1 MIRSLYRSIFFFAAK
16 IPESFCKSGT
26 RVVSLEE
33 SPGENLHIHACCCI
47 CLQCCDV
54 LFRWKSKVFRWC
66 LCCRERERK
75 ILNRDD
81 LLRLDKSD
89 ARRHVAG
96 VRNLIIAKF
105 QAACIITSMHW
116 LISFSSELYAHS
128 TPQQSAIIKSTHH
141 IEQQNNSQHLPSV
154 LVFPSRL
161 NFSSSSFLCLLQPNW
176 LSSRINSQLFA

>member
-1 MIRSLYRSIFFFAAK
+1 MIRSLYRSICFFAAK

-81 LLRLDKSD
+81 LLRMDKSD

-128 TPQQSAIIKSTHH
+128 TSAKRNHKIHTSHRTTKQLSTSSKCACFP
-141 IEQQNNSQHLPSV
+141 ISSQHL
-154 LVFPSRL
+154 LIF
-161 NFSSSSFLCLLQPNW
+161 FS
-176 LSSRINSQLFA
+176 LSSPAKLTFFTN